1 MDASVLSQQDEE
13 VLVHGGEYHSR
24 PRNSMCQG
32 SEAGRKGIFW
42 KNGWN
47 DSGGG
52 GQVGL
57 DHVGP

>member
-1 MDASVLSQQDEE
+1 
-13 VLVHGGEYHSR
+13 
-24 PRNSMCQG
+24 MCQG
-32 SEAGRKGIFW
+32 SEAGRKCIFW